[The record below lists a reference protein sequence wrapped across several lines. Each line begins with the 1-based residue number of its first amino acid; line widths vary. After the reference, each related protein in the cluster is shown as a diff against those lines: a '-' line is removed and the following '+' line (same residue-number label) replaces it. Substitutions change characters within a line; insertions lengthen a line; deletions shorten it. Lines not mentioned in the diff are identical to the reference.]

1 MRDALGTLNR
11 NRTDFM
17 TAKKQPK
24 RKANARSSLAGGFG
38 PSPSTIRRRLRELR
52 KLIEDPQTDK
62 VTVRVAYESEQ
73 MIRWATEKTVGWPSP
88 ADSARETARM
98 IREGI

>member
-1 MRDALGTLNR
+1 MWDAPETINR

-17 TAKKQPK
+17 TIKKQPK
-24 RKANARSSLAGGFG
+24 RKAAARSTLAGGFG

-52 KLIEDPQTDK
+52 KLIDDPHTDNL
-62 VTVRVAYESEQ
+62 TARVAYESEQ

-88 ADSARETARM
+88 ADSARETALM